1 MNILHLLSWFPRP
14 DDPTLGNFCVR
25 MIDALPEQCH
35 SVILSVCDGKDMTQS
50 FEVKEIPGAHHTHVQ
65 IYIRP
70 PKINAFRKLKM
81 LQMYQYGLK
90 YIKQR
95 FFKPDL
101 IHLHV
106 TYPLGQ
112 VVLLWKKLFGYKYI
126 LTEHWTIYQPQNKDV
141 LVGKLKRKIVKIA
154 NNAELIMPVS
164 LDLQR
169 CMEGHGVHN
178 RFQVIYN
185 LVNTDMFKLGQP
197 CIDSSL
203 PTNPRGN
210 DMHGG
215 NEQPCIDWLRR
226 MQSISSLHTDLCRND
241 MQGLIQNDMHIWK
254 KHILHI
260 STLRDEAKNFSGI
273 LRTIERLRAQRDDF
287 ELHVIHD
294 YDAPEFKAFVKD
306 HRLEDCVIFHGKKTS
321 AEVAE
326 AYQKADFF
334 VLFSNYENLPCVI
347 VEAFASGVPVLS
359 TSVGGIAEI
368 LSPER
373 GILIPQGDEDAL
385 LQGMNQLLDH
395 CSEYDRQAIRDY
407 AIKTFAAQN
416 LGQQIFEAYKEVVI
430 P

>member
-1 MNILHLLSWFPRP
+1 MNILHLLSWFPTP

-25 MIDALPEQCH
+25 MIDALPEDCH
-35 SVILSVCDGKDMTQS
+35 SVILSVCDGKDMTKS

-70 PKINAFRKLKM
+70 PKINVIRKLKM
-81 LQMYQYGLK
+81 LRMYQYGLK

-112 VVLLWKKLFGYKYI
+112 VALLWKKLFGYKYV

-141 LVGKLKRKIVKIA
+141 LVGKLKQKIVKIA

-185 LVNTDMFKLGQP
+185 LVNTDMFKLRQP
-197 CIDSSL
+197 
-203 PTNPRGN
+203 
-210 DMHGG
+210 
-215 NEQPCIDWLRR
+215 PCIDWLRR
-226 MQSISSLHTDLCRND
+226 MQSISSLRTNLCRND
-241 MQGLIQNDMHIWK
+241 MQGSIKDDMHVWK

-273 LRTIERLRAQRDDF
+273 LRVIERLKQQRDDF

-294 YDAPEFKAFVKD
+294 YDAPEFKAFVKE
-306 HRLEDCVIFHGKKTS
+306 HHLEDCVIFHGKKTS

-326 AYQKADFF
+326 AYQQADFF
-334 VLFSNYENLPCVI
+334 VLFSNFENLPCVI

-368 LSPER
+368 LAPER
-373 GILIPQGDEDAL
+373 GILIPQGDEEAL

-395 CSEYDRQAIRDY
+395 SLEYDRQAIRDY

-416 LGQQIFEAYKEVVI
+416 IGQQIFEAYKEVVI

>member
-1 MNILHLLSWFPRP
+1 MNVLHLLSWFPTP
-14 DDPTLGNFCVR
+14 EDPTLGNFCVR
-25 MIDALPEQCH
+25 MIDALPEDCH
-35 SVILSVCDGKDMTQS
+35 SVILSVCDGKNMTKS
-50 FEVKEIPGAHHTHVQ
+50 FEVKEIPGVRHTHVQ

-70 PKINAFRKLKM
+70 PKNNAIRKLKM
-81 LQMYQYGLK
+81 LRMYQYGLK

-95 FFKPDL
+95 FFNPDL

-112 VVLLWKKLFGYKYI
+112 VALLWKKLLGYKYV

-141 LVGKLKRKIVKIA
+141 LVGKLKRKIIKIA

-169 CMEGHGVHN
+169 CMEGHGVNN

-185 LVNTDMFKLGQP
+185 LVNTDMFTLRQPP
-197 CIDSSL
+197 CIDSNRTTSA
-203 PTNPRGN
+203 
-210 DMHGG
+210 
-215 NEQPCIDWLRR
+215 
-226 MQSISSLHTDLCRND
+226 RND
-241 MQGLIQNDMHIWK
+241 LQGSIKNDIHVWK

-273 LRTIERLRAQRDDF
+273 LRTIERLRKQRDDF

-294 YDAPEFKAFVKD
+294 YDAPEFKTFVKE
-306 HRLEDCVIFHGKKTS
+306 HHLEDCVIFHGKKTS
-321 AEVAE
+321 AEVAQ
-326 AYQKADFF
+326 AYQDADFF
-334 VLFSNYENLPCVI
+334 VLFSNFENLPCVI

-368 LSPER
+368 VSPER
-373 GILIPQGDEDAL
+373 GILIPQGDEEAL

-395 CSEYDRQAIRDY
+395 SSEYDRQAIRDY

-416 LGQQIFEAYKEVVI
+416 IGQQIFEAYKEVII

>member
-1 MNILHLLSWFPRP
+1 MNILHLLSWFPSP

-25 MIDALPEQCH
+25 MIDALPKDCH

-50 FEVKEIPGAHHTHVQ
+50 FEVKEIKGAHHTHVQ

-70 PKINAFRKLKM
+70 PKVNAIRKLKM
-81 LQMYQYGLK
+81 LRMYQYGLK
-90 YIKQR
+90 YIKKH
-95 FFKPDL
+95 FFNPDL

-112 VVLLWKKLFGYKYI
+112 VALLWKKLFGYKYV

-141 LVGKLKRKIVKIA
+141 LVGPLKKKIVKIA
-154 NNAELIMPVS
+154 NNASLIMPVS
-164 LDLQR
+164 LDLQH
-169 CMEGHGVHN
+169 CMEGHGVKN
-178 RFQVIYN
+178 RFRVVYN
-185 LVNTDMFKLGQP
+185 LVNTDMFKLGA
-197 CIDSSL
+197 
-203 PTNPRGN
+203 PR
-210 DMHGG
+210 
-215 NEQPCIDWLRR
+215 
-226 MQSISSLHTDLCRND
+226 QSP
-241 MQGLIQNDMHIWK
+241 K
-254 KHILHI
+254 KQMLHI

-273 LRTIERLRAQRDDF
+273 LRVIERLHQQRDDF

-294 YDAPEFKAFVKD
+294 YEAPEFKAFVKE
-306 HRLEDCVIFHGKKTS
+306 HHLEDCVIFHGKKTS

-326 AYQKADFF
+326 AYQQADFF
-334 VLFSNYENLPCVI
+334 VLFSNFENLPCVI

-359 TSVGGIAEI
+359 TAVGGIAEI

-385 LQGMNQLLDH
+385 LQGINTLLDH
-395 CSEYDRQAIRDY
+395 CQEYNRQAIRDY

-416 LGQQIFEAYKEVVI
+416 IGQQIFEAYKEVVI

>member
-25 MIDALPEQCH
+25 MIDALPEDCH
-35 SVILSVCDGKDMTQS
+35 SVILSVCDGKNMTKS
-50 FEVKEIPGAHHTHVQ
+50 FEVKELVGAHHTHVQ

-70 PKINAFRKLKM
+70 PKINVIRKLKM
-81 LQMYQYGLK
+81 LRMYQYGLK
-90 YIKQR
+90 YIKKR

-106 TYPLGQ
+106 AYPLGQ
-112 VVLLWKKLFGYKYI
+112 VALLWKKLYGYKYVM
-126 LTEHWTIYQPQNKDV
+126 TEHWTIYQPQNKDV
-141 LVGKLKRKIVKIA
+141 LVGRLKKKIVKIA
-154 NNAELIMPVS
+154 NNASLIMPVS

-178 RFQVIYN
+178 YFKVIYN
-185 LVNTDMFKLGQP
+185 LVNTDMFKP
-197 CIDSSL
+197 CIDSSQRTSL
-203 PTNPRGN
+203 RGN
-210 DMHGG
+210 DMQG
-215 NEQPCIDWLRR
+215 PKKR
-226 MQSISSLHTDLCRND
+226 M
-241 MQGLIQNDMHIWK
+241 
-254 KHILHI
+254 LHI

-273 LRTIERLRAQRDDF
+273 LRTVERLHQQRDDF

-294 YDAPEFKAFVKD
+294 YDAPEFKTFVKE
-306 HRLEDCVIFHGKKTS
+306 HHLEDCVFFHGKKTS

-326 AYQKADFF
+326 AYQQADFF
-334 VLFSNYENLPCVI
+334 VLFSNFENLPCVI

-395 CSEYDRQAIRDY
+395 SSEYDRQAIRDY
-407 AIKTFAAQN
+407 AIKTFAAKSI
-416 LGQQIFEAYKEVVI
+416 GQQVFEAYEKTLLGQ
-430 P
+430 

>member
-1 MNILHLLSWFPRP
+1 MNILHLLSWFPSP

-25 MIDALPEQCH
+25 MIDALPEDCH
-35 SVILSVCDGKDMTQS
+35 SVILSVCDGKDLTKS
-50 FEVKEIPGAHHTHVQ
+50 FEIKEIEGTHHTHVQ
-65 IYIRP
+65 IYIHP
-70 PKINAFRKLKM
+70 PKINVIRKLKM
-81 LQMYQYGLK
+81 LRMYQYGLR
-90 YIKQR
+90 YIKKH

-106 TYPLGQ
+106 AYPLGQ
-112 VVLLWKKLFGYKYI
+112 VALLWKRLFGYKYVM
-126 LTEHWTIYQPQNKDV
+126 TEHWTIYQPQNKAV
-141 LVGKLKRKIVKIA
+141 LVGGLKKKIVKIA

-178 RFQVIYN
+178 RFKVIYN
-185 LVNTDMFKLGQP
+185 LVNTDMFKLRQSP

-203 PTNPRGN
+203 P
-210 DMHGG
+210 
-215 NEQPCIDWLRR
+215 
-226 MQSISSLHTDLCRND
+226 SDLPRND
-241 MQGLIQNDMHIWK
+241 MQGSK
-254 KHILHI
+254 KRMLHI

-273 LRTIERLRAQRDDF
+273 LRVIERLRQQRDDF

-294 YDAPEFKAFVKD
+294 YDAPEFKAFVKE
-306 HRLEDCVIFHGKKTS
+306 HHLEDCVIFHGKKTS

-334 VLFSNYENLPCVI
+334 VLFSNFENLPCVI

-373 GILIPQGDEDAL
+373 GILIPQGEEDAL

-395 CSEYDRQAIRDY
+395 SSEYDREAIRQY
-407 AIKTFAAQN
+407 ALSTFSN
-416 LGQQIFEAYKEVVI
+416 EIIGRQIFEAYKEVVN
-430 P
+430 

>member
-1 MNILHLLSWFPRP
+1 MNILHLLSWFPTP

-25 MIDALPEQCH
+25 MIDALPEDCH
-35 SVILSVCDGKDMTQS
+35 SVILSVCDGKDMTKS
-50 FEVKEIPGAHHTHVQ
+50 FEVKEIKGAHHTHVQ

-70 PKINAFRKLKM
+70 PKINAIRKLKM

-90 YIKQR
+90 YIKKR
-95 FFKPDL
+95 FFQPDL

-112 VVLLWKKLFGYKYI
+112 VALLWKKLYGYKYV

-141 LVGKLKRKIVKIA
+141 LVGGLKKKIVKIA
-154 NNAELIMPVS
+154 NNASLIMPVS

-178 RFQVIYN
+178 RFEVIYN
-185 LVNTDMFKLGQP
+185 LVNTDMFKLRQPP
-197 CIDSSL
+197 CIDSNL
-203 PTNPRGN
+203 PTGQR
-210 DMHGG
+210 
-215 NEQPCIDWLRR
+215 
-226 MQSISSLHTDLCRND
+226 RND
-241 MQGLIQNDMHIWK
+241 MQGSK
-254 KHILHI
+254 KRMLHI

-273 LRTIERLRAQRDDF
+273 LRTIEKLRQQRDDF

-294 YDAPEFKAFVKD
+294 YDAPEFKAFVKE
-306 HRLEDCVIFHGKKTS
+306 HHLEDCVIFHGKKTS

-326 AYQKADFF
+326 AYQQANFF
-334 VLFSNYENLPCVI
+334 VLFSNFENLPCVI

-373 GILIPQGDEDAL
+373 GILIPQGDEEAL
-385 LQGMNQLLDH
+385 LQGMIQMLDH
-395 CSEYDRQAIRDY
+395 SSEYNREAIRDY
-407 AIKTFAAQN
+407 AIKTFAADNIGLQIYQEYQKV
-416 LGQQIFEAYKEVVI
+416 LG
-430 P
+430 

>member
-1 MNILHLLSWFPRP
+1 MNILHLLSWFPTP
-14 DDPTLGNFCVR
+14 NDPTLGNFCVR
-25 MIDALPEQCH
+25 MIDALPEDCH
-35 SVILSVCDGKDMTQS
+35 SVILSVCDGKNMTQS
-50 FEVKEIPGAHHTHVQ
+50 FEVKELEGAHHTHVQ

-70 PKINAFRKLKM
+70 PRINAIRKLKM
-81 LQMYQYGLK
+81 LRMYQYGLK
-90 YIKQR
+90 YIKKR

-106 TYPLGQ
+106 AYPLGQ
-112 VVLLWKKLFGYKYI
+112 VALLWKKLYGYKYV

-141 LVGKLKRKIVKIA
+141 LIGKLKKKIVKIA

-169 CMEGHGVHN
+169 CMEGHGVKN

-185 LVNTDMFKLGQP
+185 LVNTDMFKLRQP
-197 CIDSSL
+197 LCIDSCQH
-203 PTNPRGN
+203 TNPR
-210 DMHGG
+210 
-215 NEQPCIDWLRR
+215 
-226 MQSISSLHTDLCRND
+226 RND
-241 MQGLIQNDMHIWK
+241 MQGSTENDMQGK
-254 KHILHI
+254 KRMLHI

-273 LRTIERLRAQRDDF
+273 LRTIERLRQQRDDF

-294 YDAPEFKAFVKD
+294 YEAPEFKTFVKE
-306 HRLEDCVIFHGKKTS
+306 HHLEDFVFFHGKKTS

-326 AYQKADFF
+326 AYQQADFF
-334 VLFSNYENLPCVI
+334 VLFSNFENLPCVI

-359 TSVGGIAEI
+359 TAVGGIAEI

-373 GILIPQGDEDAL
+373 GILIHQGDEDAL

-395 CSEYDRQAIRDY
+395 SQDYNREAIRDY

-416 LGQQIFEAYKEVVI
+416 IGQQIFEAYKEVVI

>member
-1 MNILHLLSWFPRP
+1 MNVLHLLSWFPSP

-25 MIDALPEQCH
+25 MIDALPDECY
-35 SVILSVCDGKDMTQS
+35 SVILSVCDGKNMTKS
-50 FEVKEIPGAHHTHVQ
+50 FEVKEIPGTHHTHVQ

-70 PKINAFRKLKM
+70 PKINAIRKLKM
-81 LQMYQYGLK
+81 LRMYQYGLK
-90 YIKQR
+90 YIKKH
-95 FFKPDL
+95 FFNPDL

-112 VVLLWKKLFGYKYI
+112 VALLWKKLFGYKYV

-169 CMEGHGVHN
+169 CMEGHGVNN
-178 RFQVIYN
+178 RFKVIYN
-185 LVNTDMFKLGQP
+185 LVNTDIFRLGSTQ
-197 CIDSSL
+197 
-203 PTNPRGN
+203 TEN
-210 DMHGG
+210 
-215 NEQPCIDWLRR
+215 
-226 MQSISSLHTDLCRND
+226 
-241 MQGLIQNDMHIWK
+241 K
-254 KHILHI
+254 KHMLHI

-273 LRTIERLRAQRDDF
+273 LRVIERLKQQRDDF

-306 HRLEDCVIFHGKKTS
+306 HQLEDCVFFHGKKTS
-321 AEVAE
+321 AEVAQ

-334 VLFSNYENLPCVI
+334 VLFSNFENLPCVI

-385 LQGMNQLLDH
+385 LQGMNQMLDH
-395 CSEYDRQAIRDY
+395 SSEYDRQAIRDY

-416 LGQQIFEAYKEVVI
+416 IGQQIFEAYKKVSH
-430 P
+430 

>member
-1 MNILHLLSWFPRP
+1 MNILHLLSWFPTP

-25 MIDALPEQCH
+25 MIDALPEDCH
-35 SVILSVCDGKDMTQS
+35 SVILSVCDGKNMTKS
-50 FEVKEIPGAHHTHVQ
+50 FEVKEIPGVRHTHVQ

-70 PKINAFRKLKM
+70 PKNNAIRKLKM
-81 LQMYQYGLK
+81 LRMYQYGLK

-95 FFKPDL
+95 FFNPDL

-112 VVLLWKKLFGYKYI
+112 VALLWKKLLGYKYV

-141 LVGKLKRKIVKIA
+141 LVGKLKRKIIKIA

-169 CMEGHGVHN
+169 CMEGHGVNN

-185 LVNTDMFKLGQP
+185 LVNTDMFTLRQPP
-197 CIDSSL
+197 CIDSNRTTSA
-203 PTNPRGN
+203 
-210 DMHGG
+210 
-215 NEQPCIDWLRR
+215 
-226 MQSISSLHTDLCRND
+226 RND
-241 MQGLIQNDMHIWK
+241 LQGSIKNDIHVWK

-273 LRTIERLRAQRDDF
+273 LRTIERLRKQRDDF

-294 YDAPEFKAFVKD
+294 YDAPEFKTFVKE
-306 HRLEDCVIFHGKKTS
+306 HHLEDCVIFHGKKTS
-321 AEVAE
+321 AEVAQ
-326 AYQKADFF
+326 AYQDADFF
-334 VLFSNYENLPCVI
+334 VLFSNFENLPCVI

-368 LSPER
+368 VSPER
-373 GILIPQGDEDAL
+373 GILIPQGDEEAL

-395 CSEYDRQAIRDY
+395 SSEYDRQAIRDY

-416 LGQQIFEAYKEVVI
+416 IGQQIFEAYKEVII

>member
-1 MNILHLLSWFPRP
+1 MNILHLLSWFPSP

-25 MIDALPEQCH
+25 MIDALPEDCH
-35 SVILSVCDGKDMTQS
+35 SVILSVCDGKDMTKS
-50 FEVKEIPGAHHTHVQ
+50 FEVKEIVGAHHTHVQ

-70 PKINAFRKLKM
+70 PKMNAIRKLKM
-81 LQMYQYGLK
+81 LRMYQYGLK
-90 YIKQR
+90 YIKKR

-106 TYPLGQ
+106 AYPLGQ
-112 VVLLWKKLFGYKYI
+112 VALLWKKLHGYKYVM
-126 LTEHWTIYQPQNKDV
+126 TEHWTIYQPQNKDV
-141 LVGKLKRKIVKIA
+141 LVGGLKKKIVRIA

-164 LDLQR
+164 LDLQH
-169 CMEGHGVHN
+169 CMEGHGVRN
-178 RFQVIYN
+178 RFKVIYN
-185 LVNTDMFKLGQP
+185 LVNTDMFKLRQSP
-197 CIDSSL
+197 CIDSNL
-203 PTNPRGN
+203 PTNQRGN
-210 DMHGG
+210 DM
-215 NEQPCIDWLRR
+215 
-226 MQSISSLHTDLCRND
+226 
-241 MQGLIQNDMHIWK
+241 QGCTTENNMHDWK

-273 LRTIERLRAQRDDF
+273 LRVIERLRQQRDDF

-294 YDAPEFKAFVKD
+294 YDALEFKAFVKE
-306 HRLEDCVIFHGKKTS
+306 HHLEDCVIFHGKKTS

-326 AYQKADFF
+326 AYQQADFF
-334 VLFSNYENLPCVI
+334 VLFSNFENLPCVI

-359 TSVGGIAEI
+359 TAVGGIAEI

-385 LQGMNQLLDH
+385 LQGMVQMLNH
-395 CSEYDRQAIRDY
+395 SSEYDREAIRDY

-416 LGQQIFEAYKEVVI
+416 IGQQIFEAYKEIVI

>member
-1 MNILHLLSWFPRP
+1 MNVLHLLSWFPTP

-25 MIDALPEQCH
+25 MIDALPEDCH
-35 SVILSVCDGKDMTQS
+35 SVILSVCDGKNMTKS

-70 PKINAFRKLKM
+70 PKINAIRKLKM
-81 LQMYQYGLK
+81 LRMYQYGLK
-90 YIKQR
+90 YIKKH
-95 FFKPDL
+95 FFNPDL

-112 VVLLWKKLFGYKYI
+112 VALLWKKLFGYRYV

-185 LVNTDMFKLGQP
+185 LVNTDMFTLRQP
-197 CIDSSL
+197 TCIDSSL
-203 PTNPRGN
+203 R
-210 DMHGG
+210 
-215 NEQPCIDWLRR
+215 
-226 MQSISSLHTDLCRND
+226 TDLCRND
-241 MQGLIQNDMHIWK
+241 MHCRK
-254 KHILHI
+254 KRMLHI

-273 LRTIERLRAQRDDF
+273 LRTIVRLRQQREDF

-294 YDAPEFKAFVKD
+294 YDAPEFKTFVKE
-306 HRLEDCVIFHGKKTS
+306 HHLEDFVIFHGKKTS
-321 AEVAE
+321 AEVAQ
-326 AYQKADFF
+326 AYQEADLF
-334 VLFSNYENLPCVI
+334 VLFSNFENLPCVI

-359 TSVGGIAEI
+359 TAVGGIAEI

-373 GILIPQGDEDAL
+373 GILIPSGDENAL
-385 LQGMNQLLDH
+385 LQGMNTMLDRCH
-395 CSEYDRQAIRDY
+395 EYDREAIREY

-416 LGQQIFEAYKEVVI
+416 IGQQIFEEYKKVMEKA
-430 P
+430 

>member
-1 MNILHLLSWFPRP
+1 MNVLHLLSWFPTP

-25 MIDALPEQCH
+25 MIDALPEDCH
-35 SVILSVCDGKDMTQS
+35 SIILSVCDGKDMTKS

-70 PKINAFRKLKM
+70 PKINAIRKLKM
-81 LQMYQYGLK
+81 LRMYQYGLK
-90 YIKQR
+90 YIKKH

-112 VVLLWKKLFGYKYI
+112 VALLWKKLFGYKYV

-141 LVGKLKRKIVKIA
+141 LVGKLKKKIVKIA

-169 CMEGHGVHN
+169 CMVGHGVNN

-185 LVNTDMFKLGQP
+185 LVNTDIFRLGSTQ
-197 CIDSSL
+197 
-203 PTNPRGN
+203 TEN
-210 DMHGG
+210 
-215 NEQPCIDWLRR
+215 
-226 MQSISSLHTDLCRND
+226 
-241 MQGLIQNDMHIWK
+241 K

-273 LRTIERLRAQRDDF
+273 LRVIERLRQQRDDF

-294 YDAPEFKAFVKD
+294 YEAPEFKAFVKE
-306 HRLEDCVIFHGKKTS
+306 HHLEDCVIFHGKKTS
-321 AEVAE
+321 AEVAR
-326 AYQKADFF
+326 AYQQADFF
-334 VLFSNYENLPCVI
+334 VLFSNFENLPCVI

-385 LQGMNQLLDH
+385 LLGINQLLDH
-395 CSEYDRQAIRDY
+395 SSEYDREAIRNY

-416 LGQQIFEAYKEVVI
+416 IGQQIFEAYKEVVI

>member
-1 MNILHLLSWFPRP
+1 MNILHLLSWFPTP

-25 MIDALPEQCH
+25 MIDALPEECH
-35 SVILSVCDGKDMTQS
+35 SVILSVCDGKDMTKS

-70 PKINAFRKLKM
+70 PKINAIRKLKM
-81 LQMYQYGLK
+81 LRMYQYGLK
-90 YIKQR
+90 YIKKR
-95 FFKPDL
+95 FFNPDL

-112 VVLLWKKLFGYKYI
+112 VALLWKKLFGYKYV

-141 LVGKLKRKIVKIA
+141 LVGKLKHKIVKIA

-164 LDLQR
+164 LDLQH
-169 CMEGHGVHN
+169 CMEGHGVNN

-197 CIDSSL
+197 CIDS
-203 PTNPRGN
+203 
-210 DMHGG
+210 
-215 NEQPCIDWLRR
+215 
-226 MQSISSLHTDLCRND
+226 LHHTGLCRND
-241 MQGLIQNDMHIWK
+241 MHCGK
-254 KHILHI
+254 KRMLHI

-273 LRTIERLRAQRDDF
+273 LRTIERLRHQRDDF

-294 YDAPEFKAFVKD
+294 YDAPEFKTFVKE
-306 HRLEDCVIFHGKKTS
+306 HHLEDCVIFHGKKTS
-321 AEVAE
+321 AEVAQ

-334 VLFSNYENLPCVI
+334 VLFSNFENLPCVI

-359 TSVGGIAEI
+359 TAVGGIAEI

-373 GILIPQGDEDAL
+373 GILIPSGDENAL
-385 LQGMNQLLDH
+385 LQGMNTMLDRCH
-395 CSEYDRQAIRDY
+395 EYDREAIRGY

-416 LGQQIFEAYKEVVI
+416 IGQQIFEKYKKVMGKA
-430 P
+430 